1 MSSVTSVST
10 PGNSTADESKEP
22 HDSPSDRVERLLQ
35 KYKVPMRDIGGGKAR
50 IHSSYLSY
58 NSAEVVEEAQL

>member
-35 KYKVPMRDIGGGKAR
+35 KYKVPMRDIGGERHVFIAR
-50 IHSSYLSY
+50 ISRIT
-58 NSAEVVEEAQL
+58 ARK

>member
-35 KYKVPMRDIGGGKAR
+35 KYKVPMRDIGGGGGERHVFIAR
-50 IHSSYLSY
+50 ISRIT
-58 NSAEVVEEAQL
+58 ARK